1 MKILTATLVVDGT
14 SDRTLLPVVQFLLDE
29 WSPWPHRILFA
40 EGLHNGPLTTRL
52 PRALQ
57 LYPCD
62 LLFVHR
68 DAEATPATNR
78 QEEIEAAARQI
89 KRPPSHICLI
99 PVRMTESWLLLDQQA
114 IRTAAGNPQ
123 GTAVLQLPPA
133 KAVEKLAD
141 PKAKL
146 FEALIAASDRT
157 GRRKRQFKPEAARH
171 RVAELMDLS
180 NLRAIPSFAHAESQV
195 KEYFANHGKRT
206 AL

>member
-1 MKILTATLVVDGT
+1 MKILTATLVADGT

-40 EGLHNGPLTTRL
+40 EGVHNGPLAVRL

-68 DAEATPATNR
+68 DAESAAAATR
-78 QEEIEAAARQI
+78 QQEIELA
-89 KRPPSHICLI
+89 KRTIAEPPSHICLI
-99 PVRMTESWLLLDQQA
+99 PIRMTESWLLLDQQA
-114 IRTAAGNPQ
+114 IRTAAGNPH
-123 GTAVLQLPPA
+123 GTTALQLPPA
-133 KAVEKLAD
+133 KSIEKLVD

-146 FEALIAASDRT
+146 FEALIAASDRA

-180 NLRAIPSFAHAESQV
+180 SLRQISSFAHAETQV
-195 KEYFANHGKRT
+195 KQFFENHE
-206 AL
+206 

>member
-1 MKILTATLVVDGT
+1 MKTITATLIVDGT

-40 EGLHNGPLTTRL
+40 EGMHNGPLSTRL

-62 LLFVHR
+62 LLFIHR
-68 DAEATPATNR
+68 DAETVAAATR
-78 QEEIEAAARQI
+78 QQEIELAARKI
-89 KRPPSHICLI
+89 AKGPSHVSVV

-114 IRTAAGNPQ
+114 IRTAAGNPH
-123 GTAVLQLPPA
+123 GTTALQLPA
-133 KAVEKLAD
+133 ARSIEKLAD

-146 FEALIAASDRT
+146 FEALIAASDRS

-171 RVAELMDLS
+171 RVAELMDFS
-180 NLRAIPSFAHAESQV
+180 SLRQMPSFVHAETQV
-195 KEYFANHGKRT
+195 KQFFKNHE
-206 AL
+206 

>member
-1 MKILTATLVVDGT
+1 MKILTATLIADGT

-52 PRALQ
+52 PHAVR

-68 DAEATPATNR
+68 DAETAMPATR
-78 QEEIEAAARQI
+78 QQEIELATKQIAA
-89 KRPPSHICLI
+89 PPSYICLI
-99 PVRMTESWLLLDQQA
+99 PVRMTESWLLLDPQA
-114 IRTAAGNPQ
+114 IRTAAGNPH
-123 GTAVLQLPPA
+123 GTATLQLPPI
-133 KAVEKLAD
+133 KSVEKVPD

-146 FEALIAASDRT
+146 FEALTAASDLT

-171 RVAELMDLS
+171 RVAELLDPTS
-180 NLRAIPSFAHAESQV
+180 LRQVPSFIHAEAQV
-195 KEYFANHGKRT
+195 KKFFENYE
-206 AL
+206 

>member
-1 MKILTATLVVDGT
+1 MKTLTATLIVDGT

-62 LLFVHR
+62 LLFIHR
-68 DAEATPATNR
+68 DAETAAAATR
-78 QEEIEAAARQI
+78 HQEIELAARQI
-89 KRPPSHICLI
+89 AKPPSHISVVPI
-99 PVRMTESWLLLDQQA
+99 RMTESWLLLDPQA
-114 IRTAAGNPQ
+114 IRAAAGNPH
-123 GTAVLQLPPA
+123 GTTALHLPP
-133 KAVEKLAD
+133 VRSIEKLAD

-146 FEALIAASDRT
+146 FEALITASDRT

-171 RVAELMDLS
+171 RVAELMDFS
-180 NLRAIPSFAHAESQV
+180 SLRQMPSFVHAETQV
-195 KEYFANHGKRT
+195 KQFFENHE
-206 AL
+206 